1 MELNVLIIH
10 KNGSLLM
17 HEETYLILQIKISKG
32 FFFINMWIKK
42 SISRLFLNINYVK

>member
-17 HEETYLILQIKISKG
+17 HEETYLILQIKISIV
-32 FFFINMWIKK
+32 FFINMWIKK

>member
-1 MELNVLIIH
+1 MELNVLIIL

-17 HEETYLILQIKISKG
+17 HEETNLILQIKISIV
-32 FFFINMWIKK
+32 FFINMWIKK